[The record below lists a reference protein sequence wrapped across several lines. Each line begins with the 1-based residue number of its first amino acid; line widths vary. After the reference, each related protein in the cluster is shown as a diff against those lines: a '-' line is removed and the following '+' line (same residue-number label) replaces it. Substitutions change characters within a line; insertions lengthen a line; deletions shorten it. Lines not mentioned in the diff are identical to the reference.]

1 MNVNN
6 FSLDKNIFWLP
17 SLAALAVVSTG
28 LSAHAQT
35 ATPVDAQQL
44 NESSATVVSFDEANT
59 EAGTQIQEFAIDN
72 QVSDKTISQQFPSIN
87 TENVTGRTITP
98 VPGTVATTSS
108 TLTPENVEPTSQPS
122 TAQAP
127 TSTIAQSDIDPGRPT
142 RGGRSYIGIGANIGI
157 SGDSSS
163 LGDGNFAVVSKIGLT
178 NAFSFRPSAVFG
190 DDTTILL
197 PLTYDFNLQAADAF
211 SEPLAIAPYVGI
223 GAAISTG
230 NNSEVGFLASGGV
243 DFPLSTQFTATASV
257 NAAFFDDTTVGL
269 LLGIGYNFTGF

>member
-1 MNVNN
+1 MNNIFLHRN
-6 FSLDKNIFWLP
+6 FFWLP
-17 SLAALAVVSTG
+17 GLAALAVVGTG

-44 NESSATVVSFDEANT
+44 TETSATEFSANQANT
-59 EAGTQIQEFAIDN
+59 EAETQIQEFSTEN
-72 QVSDKTISQQFPSIN
+72 QVSDTTASQQFPSIDTQN
-87 TENVTGRTITP
+87 ATGRIITP
-98 VPGTVATTSS
+98 IPGTVATTSS

-122 TAQAP
+122 SAQAP

-142 RGGRSYIGIGANIGI
+142 RGGRSYIGVGANIGI

-190 DDTTILL
+190 DSTTILL

-223 GAAISTG
+223 GAAITTG
-230 NNSEVGFLASGGV
+230 DGSEVGFLASGGV

-257 NAAFFDDTTVGL
+257 NAAFFDDTDIGL
-269 LLGIGYNFTGF
+269 LLGIGYNFSGF

>member
-1 MNVNN
+1 MNN

>member
-1 MNVNN
+1 MN
-6 FSLDKNIFWLP
+6 NIFLHRNFFLLP
-17 SLAALAVVSTG
+17 GLAALAVVGTG

-44 NESSATVVSFDEANT
+44 TETSATEFSANQANT
-59 EAGTQIQEFAIDN
+59 EAETQIQEFSTEN
-72 QVSDKTISQQFPSIN
+72 QVSDTTASQQFPSIDTQN
-87 TENVTGRTITP
+87 ATGRIITP
-98 VPGTVATTSS
+98 IPGTVATTSS

-122 TAQAP
+122 SAQAP

-142 RGGRSYIGIGANIGI
+142 RGGRSYIGVGANIGI

-190 DDTTILL
+190 DSTTILL

-223 GAAISTG
+223 GAAITTG
-230 NNSEVGFLASGGV
+230 DGSEVGFLASGGV

-257 NAAFFDDTTVGL
+257 NAAFFDDTDIGL
-269 LLGIGYNFTGF
+269 LLGIGYNFSGF